1 MVDKEFDYN
10 FKILLLGESTVG
22 KTCLLLR
29 YADNSFT
36 PNFVATLG
44 VDFKIKTITLNNKS
58 IKCQIWDTAGQD
70 RFRTI
75 VTNFYRGAQGIL
87 LVFDLTNINSFLKTT
102 HWMGEI
108 LKHAPQGIKILLV
121 GNKSDLASK
130 RMVDQKDAMA
140 FAEKNGLKYAET
152 SAKDGTG
159 VAAAFEVLLGECVQ
173 ASIDSRDKA
182 PAPDPN
188 KVNLGGND
196 PNSNTNQ
203 GGCC

>member
-1 MVDKEFDYN
+1 M
-10 FKILLLGESTVG
+10 
-22 KTCLLLR
+22 LLR

-44 VDFKIKTITLNNKS
+44 VDFKIKTITLNNKN
-58 IKCQIWDTAGQD
+58 IKCQIWDTAGMLTRNITSPIGQD

-121 GNKSDLASK
+121 GNKSDLA
-130 RMVDQKDAMA
+130 
-140 FAEKNGLKYAET
+140 
-152 SAKDGTG
+152 
-159 VAAAFEVLLGECVQ
+159 
-173 ASIDSRDKA
+173 
-182 PAPDPN
+182 
-188 KVNLGGND
+188 
-196 PNSNTNQ
+196 
-203 GGCC
+203 